1 MLYTS
6 DERSENHHNL
16 SVVSELAFKITLYCE
31 LFDVCGCVG
40 LKAAQIPPE
49 AKKGAEKVES
59 AFAKD
64 ETTLKGMGFAG
75 P

>member
-1 MLYTS
+1 MPI
-6 DERSENHHNL
+6 H
-16 SVVSELAFKITLYCE
+16 SVPSSLKAAGFA
-31 LFDVCGCVG
+31 G

-49 AKKGAEKVES
+49 AKKGAKKVES